1 MNNIVEQKSNL
12 AKLLATENVTVQHQN
27 VQTASFNPKT
37 RVLILPIW
45 KKMSPELYDLLL
57 SHEVGHALWTP
68 AEGWHEAVCDKG
80 RNYKAFLNVI
90 EDARIEKKIKRKYP
104 GLRRSYIKGFAE

>member
-68 AEGWHEAVCDKG
+68 AEGWHEAVCDRGKLQG
-80 RNYKAFLNVI
+80 ILKCYRRCPYRKENQ
-90 EDARIEKKIKRKYP
+90 KKIS
-104 GLRRSYIKGFAE
+104 RS

>member
-45 KKMSPELYDLLL
+45 KKMSPELYDL
-57 SHEVGHALWTP
+57 
-68 AEGWHEAVCDKG
+68 
-80 RNYKAFLNVI
+80 
-90 EDARIEKKIKRKYP
+90 
-104 GLRRSYIKGFAE
+104 